1 MNRLL
6 ILLLLCSPLVLAEGE
21 YPSEL
26 EGLYYLWG
34 DPIDKN
40 NEPGVDGFTIFL
52 QGEAAERLYKKI
64 ETEAVHNECWDDG
77 TLTKF
82 AENVECSLSPN
93 KEYSCAFSVNLK
105 DQKVYRAE
113 TC

>member
-1 MNRLL
+1 MRGLFFLL
-6 ILLLLCSPLVLAEGE
+6 IVFSPLAFGAGE
-21 YPSEL
+21 YPSKMN
-26 EGLYYLWG
+26 GSYYIWG

-40 NEPGVDGFTIFL
+40 EKPGVDGFTIFL
-52 QGEAAERLYKKI
+52 EGEAAERLYKKI
-64 ETEAVHNECWDDG
+64 EENATHNECWEDG

-82 AENVECSLSPN
+82 AGNVECSISPE
-93 KEYSCAFSVNLK
+93 KKYSCAFSVNLK